1 MRTCIYQ
8 EGEVL
13 YTLGDCID
21 PYYPGNPLVDWS
33 DSVEVTTTDP
43 DKERRQALLILALIA
58 IPLLFLGGK

>member
-43 DKERRQALLILALIA
+43 NKERLQAFMVLGLIA
-58 IPLLFLGGK
+58 GALLFLGGR